1 MRQKNNTDAMVS
13 CLLGAHFSIA
23 KGLHNALYEAK
34 ALKCNA
40 LQIFTQSA
48 STWKQRILTQK
59 EIELFEQAK
68 IITGIKAIA
77 SHSSYL
83 INLANYENKKR
94 SMSCNALKQELI
106 RSSMLGIPFVVLH
119 PGSHMGKGEKQ
130 GINRIAESINDIFAK
145 TPEIRSR
152 LLLETVAGQGSS
164 IGHTFEQLALILDL
178 IENKE
183 KMGICLDTCHIFA
196 AGYDIRNIKSY
207 RKTINLF
214 DNIIGI
220 NHLYFIHLNDSK
232 KDLGTRVDRH
242 EHIGQGFIGLKAF
255 ECFMN
260 DKRFKNI
267 PKIIETPKENATCDY
282 DKTNLNKLRAMVV
295 RKNGYKAREDRF

>member
-1 MRQKNNTDAMVS
+1 MRQKNNTNPMAS

-34 ALKCNA
+34 SLNCTA
-40 LQIFTQSA
+40 LQIFTKSV
-48 STWKQRILTQK
+48 STWKERILTEA
-59 EIELFEQAK
+59 EIDLFLQAK
-68 IITGIKAIA
+68 TKTGITSIA

-83 INLANYENKKR
+83 INLAGYENKKR
-94 SMSCNALKQELI
+94 HMSCSALKQELI

-119 PGSHMGKGEKQ
+119 PGSHMGKGEKE
-130 GINRIAESINDIFAK
+130 GINRIAESINGIFAK
-145 TPEIRSR
+145 TPDIHPR
-152 LLLETVAGQGSS
+152 LLLETVAGQGSG
-164 IGHTFEQLALILDL
+164 IGHTFEQLASILDL

-267 PKIIETPKENATCDY
+267 PKIIETPKEKANYDD

-295 RKNGYKAREDRF
+295 RKNEYKT